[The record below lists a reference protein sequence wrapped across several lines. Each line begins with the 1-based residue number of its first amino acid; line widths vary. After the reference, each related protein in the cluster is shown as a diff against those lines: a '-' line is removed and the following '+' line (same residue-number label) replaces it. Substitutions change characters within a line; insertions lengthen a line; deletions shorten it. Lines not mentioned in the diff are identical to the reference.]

1 MRGER
6 SKRTASKAGTR
17 PRRVRLCG
25 RRREGSGCGLGAGRA
40 THGVLPPAL
49 RAPPLGGGRLR
60 RGLSPNAS
68 PNASPKVSLF
78 LTERHGTAVSF
89 RVVLWLRIFE
99 KHSKAGTRPRRA
111 RLCGRFVEMSLPRQP
126 ANLPTCKPA
135 NLPTCKPANLPT
147 CKPANLPTCDPAT
160 PRTKKRA
167 ARIFA
172 IRAALEEKPWR
183 RATLPRPIAAVPSPL
198 GPFTSVFGMGTGVAS
213 PPWPPGK
220 RDGRRERPDNRTGPV
235 APKRRWGKNAQAS
248 RTISTGRVSASP
260 RLRLRPI
267 EVVVFHRP

>member
-40 THGVLPPAL
+40 THGVLPPA
-49 RAPPLGGGRLR
+49 RPPLRTF
-60 RGLSPNAS
+60 RGNVPT
-68 PNASPKVSLF
+68 PP
-78 LTERHGTAVSF
+78 T
-89 RVVLWLRIFE
+89 
-99 KHSKAGTRPRRA
+99 
-111 RLCGRFVEMSLPRQP
+111 RQP

-135 NLPTCKPANLPT
+135 NLQTCQ
-147 CKPANLPTCDPAT
+147 PAT
-160 PRTKKRA
+160 PRPRGRKKGPPGSR
-167 ARIFA
+167 RSG
-172 IRAALEEKPWR
+172 RPLEEKPWR

>member
-167 ARIFA
+167 ARIA
-172 IRAALEEKPWR
+172 KIRAAKTLAARYSPAADCR
-183 RATLPRPIAAVPSPL
+183 STLATGALHFRVRNGNGCCVPAMA
-198 GPFTSVFGMGTGVAS
+198 T
-213 PPWPPGK
+213 
-220 RDGRRERPDNRTGPV
+220 RE
-235 APKRRWGKNAQAS
+235 KRRK
-248 RTISTGRVSASP
+248 TGEA
-260 RLRLRPI
+260 
-267 EVVVFHRP
+267 

>member
-1 MRGER
+1 MRG
-6 SKRTASKAGTR
+6 SGSWR
-17 PRRVRLCG
+17 PG
-25 RRREGSGCGLGAGRA
+25 RRGQTSREAGIRDFC
-40 THGVLPPAL
+40 
-49 RAPPLGGGRLR
+49 
-60 RGLSPNAS
+60 S
-68 PNASPKVSLF
+68 
-78 LTERHGTAVSF
+78 HGTTQNVTELPCRS
-89 RVVLWLRIFE
+89 VLF
-99 KHSKAGTRPRRA
+99 S
-111 RLCGRFVEMSLPRQP
+111 RQP
-126 ANLPTCKPA
+126 ANLPTREPA
-135 NLPTCKPANLPT
+135 NLRP

-167 ARIFA
+167 ARIA
-172 IRAALEEKPWR
+172 KIRAALEEKPWR